1 MKRMLVL
8 LFLGAAGCH
17 HEPPSNA
24 DPVIQVKCAAPRSE
38 PLDEVLELPGR
49 IEPPPGGDL
58 PVASQVA
65 GRLVEVSVREG
76 QHIATGDIVASVDDV
91 ASRDAVRQAEATLAQ
106 SHAAAANAN
115 ATLERVRALVA
126 RGIAARQ
133 ELDDAEARAETEK
146 QAVASATAA
155 THLAQRTLGR
165 VQVRA
170 TFPGVVTR
178 LWRGPGALVDGTA
191 ATPIVQVAASTSAEF
206 VAAATQAE
214 LVRAETGQPARV
226 RVDEA
231 SEDVPA
237 QVRIRSSSLD
247 PTTGLGTI
255 RIALLSA
262 PASLVMGAYGRATI
276 TTRHRDAVL
285 AVPSEALRGAISDG
299 AEVVVCKN
307 GKAELRRIRVGYRDA
322 KRVEVVEGLAANE
335 RVAVDHVLGLDT
347 GTAIAEGN

>member
-1 MKRMLVL
+1 MRRAIVLLVL
-8 LFLGAAGCH
+8 YLAGCRR
-17 HEPPSNA
+17 EAAPNSERI
-24 DPVIQVKCAAPRSE
+24 VKVKCVYPHSE
-38 PLDEVLELPGR
+38 ALDEALELPGR

-65 GRLVEVSVREG
+65 GRLVEVSVHEG
-76 QHIATGDIVASVDDV
+76 QHIATGDVVASVDDV
-91 ASRDAVRQAEATLAQ
+91 ASRDAVRQTEATLAQ
-106 SHAAAANAN
+106 SRAAEANSN
-115 ATLERVRALVA
+115 ATLERVKALVA

-133 ELDDAEARAETEK
+133 ELDDAEARAENER

-191 ATPIVQVAASTSAEF
+191 ATPIVQVAASASAEF
-206 VAAATQAE
+206 VAAATERELAQAE
-214 LVRAETGQPARV
+214 SGQPAQV
-226 RVDEA
+226 RLESTPQDLT
-231 SEDVPA
+231 A

-255 RIALLSA
+255 RMTLSSS
-262 PASLVMGAYGRATI
+262 PATLVMGAYGRATI

-285 AVPSEALRGAISDG
+285 TIPSEALRGAVSDG
-299 AEVVVCKN
+299 AEVVVCKD

-322 KRVEVVEGLAANE
+322 KHLEVADGLSAGD

-347 GTAIAEGN
+347 GTPIAEGD